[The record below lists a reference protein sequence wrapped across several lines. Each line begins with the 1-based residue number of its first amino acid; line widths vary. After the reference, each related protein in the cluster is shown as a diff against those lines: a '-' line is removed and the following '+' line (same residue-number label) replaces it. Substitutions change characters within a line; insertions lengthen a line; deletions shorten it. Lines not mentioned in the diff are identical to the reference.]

1 MQSDRPL
8 RPISKEALA
17 DLQTWYPVD
26 RWKTD
31 PPADLF
37 EIGLVLAG
45 GQSSGCYLAGVLD
58 FLFEALDCWQAA
70 RRAEPDRFPNHRV
83 KIKILVG
90 ASAGGLNAALAAI
103 CGRYRFTPASHTRF
117 EDGDKNLESP
127 FYRAWVPDIDI
138 IDLLSTDDLR
148 IDGKNFS
155 LLNSDYLERKVASYL
170 NFGRDGAASAIQRE
184 WLDDP
189 LPLKITVSNLEGV
202 PFRICFSADRSNGA
216 NDSSFPMTLH
226 RDYLAFLR
234 PLAKAA
240 QPPNVPDS
248 DVLPFDNSNADSGWQ
263 RLGQAILATI
273 AFPFALKRR
282 PIERPSTDYDY
293 RYVYPSDSGELVY
306 APGFPGD
313 KPAERQFTAIDG
325 GVFDN
330 EPFELAHAALAG
342 SMGTN
347 KREGSLAKRAIL
359 IDPFVTPKLQMS
371 AGDDSMLLR
380 FITKFWNS
388 LIEQNQ
394 FKPIDLSLAE
404 ASDVYSRFMIG
415 PLRRSGEKTARGDL
429 ALASHPPS
437 VTGITIS
444 CLDDRT
450 VERFYATGS
459 CCRADLMAPV
469 PHPMAPPQIPCSGT
483 GPRKRWPMP
492 PSRASRRTARAIV
505 RSSRSPGQPR
515 TSPTSVRGRR
525 ANSAAMRLLN
535 RRSKI
540 ASTLSIQVVATRS
553 STPRL
558 QAELDAGSADWRPTP
573 ISCFRDGGICWRRSK
588 PPSMRHALRSIA
600 VSTRGAS
607 RKPLMGERHAGRGWL
622 ARSGL

>member
-127 FYRAWVPDIDI
+127 FYRAWVRDIDI

-155 LLNSDYLERKVASYL
+155 LLHSDYLERKVASYL
-170 NFGRDGAASAIQRE
+170 NFGRDGAASAIRRE

-189 LPLKITVSNLEGV
+189 LPLSITVSNLEGV
-202 PFRICFSADRSNGA
+202 PFRIRFSADRSNGA

-234 PLAKAA
+234 PLAKAT
-240 QPPNVPDS
+240 QPPNIPDS
-248 DVLPFDNSNADSGWQ
+248 DVPPFDNSNAGSGWQ
-263 RLGQAILATI
+263 RLGQAVLATI

-347 KREGSLAKRAIL
+347 KREGSLAKRAIIL

-388 LIEQNQ
+388 LIEQNR

-415 PLRRSGEKTARGDL
+415 PLRRSGDKTARGDL
-429 ALASHPPS
+429 ALASHP
-437 VTGITIS
+437 
-444 CLDDRT
+444 
-450 VERFYATGS
+450 
-459 CCRADLMAPV
+459 
-469 PHPMAPPQIPCSGT
+469 
-483 GPRKRWPMP
+483 
-492 PSRASRRTARAIV
+492 
-505 RSSRSPGQPR
+505 
-515 TSPTSVRGRR
+515 
-525 ANSAAMRLLN
+525 LLN

-540 ASTLSIQVVATRS
+540 ASTLSIRGVATRS

-558 QAELDAGSADWRPTP
+558 QAELDAGSADWGPTP

-600 VSTRGAS
+600 VSTRAAS

>member
-1 MQSDRPL
+1 VQSDRPL

-17 DLQTWYPVD
+17 DLQTWYPGD

-70 RRAEPDRFPNHRV
+70 RHAEPDRFPNHRV

-90 ASAGGLNAALAAI
+90 ASAGGLNAALAAV
-103 CGRYRFTPASHTRF
+103 CGRYRFAPASHTRF

-127 FYRAWVPDIDI
+127 FYRAWVRDIDI

-148 IDGKNFS
+148 IDKKNFS
-155 LLNSDYLERKVASYL
+155 LLNTDYLEGKVASYIS
-170 NFGRDGAASAIQRE
+170 FGRDGAASAIQRE

-202 PFRICFSADRSNGA
+202 PFRIRFNADRSEGA
-216 NDSSFPMTLH
+216 SDSSFPMTLH

-234 PLAKAA
+234 PLSKAT
-240 QPPNVPDS
+240 QPPNIPDG

-293 RYVYPSDSGELVY
+293 RYVYLSDSGKLVY
-306 APGFPGD
+306 APGFPGE

-330 EPFELAHAALAG
+330 EPFELAHTALAG

-347 KREGSLAKRAIL
+347 KREGSLAKRAVIL
-359 IDPFVTPKLQMS
+359 IDPFVTPKLEMS
-371 AGDDSMLLR
+371 ARDDSMLPR
-380 FITKFWNS
+380 FITKFWNA

-415 PLRRSGEKTARGDL
+415 PLRRSGGKTARGDL
-429 ALASHPPS
+429 ALASHPLHAFMGYFSEHYRHHDFMLGRQNCRTFLRDWFVLPS
-437 VTGITIS
+437 GP
-444 CLDDRT
+444 DG
-450 VERFYATGS
+450 TGS
-459 CCRADLMAPV
+459 AADGAAANTLFRDWPKKALANAAFASQSLYCRGYRQIIPLTGTAAEEPDVCPWPAGKFSGYAAVKSSVEDRVDALYPGCRDEIINAAIAGGVGRWISRLAADAYFRL
-469 PHPMAPPQIPCSGT
+469 SG
-483 GPRKRWPMP
+483 RRNLL
-492 PSRASRRTARAIV
+492 RAIETAIDEARAAID
-505 RSSRSPGQPR
+505 
-515 TSPTSVRGRR
+515 RG
-525 ANSAAMRLLN
+525 
-535 RRSKI
+535 
-540 ASTLSIQVVATRS
+540 
-553 STPRL
+553 
-558 QAELDAGSADWRPTP
+558 
-573 ISCFRDGGICWRRSK
+573 
-588 PPSMRHALRSIA
+588 
-600 VSTRGAS
+600 
-607 RKPLMGERHAGRGWL
+607 
-622 ARSGL
+622 